1 MYLYNGGVAVSLVG
15 LCYGAEVAY
24 RLTIA
29 WINRFGCLR
38 RVFLQDN
45 SLQDQKEDDEYLNTE
60 KIMKLKSTS
69 IINSLIFSE
78 IVPHLTRDGNENYLF
93 LVEYMNQASIVWSPV
108 ITGLSLSWIFLLA
121 YLFAMK
127 EKISPAFFLQASIAF
142 FVNFFI
148 FTVYPIVAMA
158 HANSFTKHLHMLFV
172 QASPDDFQV
181 IGGKEK
187 WKEFISSV
195 PAVWT
200 IFGLEITWQRLFAVF
215 STLLT
220 IMFAFGLTFL

>member
-1 MYLYNGGVAVSLVG
+1 
-15 LCYGAEVAY
+15 
-24 RLTIA
+24 
-29 WINRFGCLR
+29 
-38 RVFLQDN
+38 
-45 SLQDQKEDDEYLNTE
+45 
-60 KIMKLKSTS
+60 
-69 IINSLIFSE
+69 
-78 IVPHLTRDGNENYLF
+78 
-93 LVEYMNQASIVWSPV
+93 MNQASIVWSSV

-158 HANSFTKHLHMLFV
+158 HANSFTKHLDMLFV

-200 IFGLEITWQRLFAVF
+200 IFGLNITWQRLFAAF
-215 STLLT
+215 SSLLT
-220 IMFAFGLTFL
+220 IIFAFGLTFYDGDS